1 MAVDTLVTARTHLL
15 PSPPSPAAR
24 RFLDA
29 NMIQIVNIL
38 LDQRPYQ
45 IGPTEKGCVE
55 KSLCVALAVVRD
67 DVMRANAADAADE
80 LSAGDGDGAG
90 TPPEKRKMAEV
101 PSLPALEHVFN
112 KRRTYYKAASSQWSR
127 GGGLPEV
134 RTHMIMTFRRVGG
147 LHHLVPYLER
157 RAGTADF
164 PEVGVVIEVLGA
176 VAVVLTRAGGAIVA
190 GERSRKERRLREKQ
204 RKLQNPSE
212 APHDEVLRDRD
223 DDEGQGSKHEAY
235 VNEIEGIACAVS
247 RHLLSV
253 DESILKK
260 IKLDLLGQVV
270 TLLRGIHLQG
280 NRLESA
286 TRLSTPLFF
295 DFWRDFSLKLVK
307 SASLPLKLFGWDNVT
322 RIIAGSRELAPP
334 PRSYVVTGAGTP
346 FVNGTYELDP
356 GRIDGEGYAKE
367 GELQYLNRVPGGGVE
382 KGSAAGAAA
391 VPTNEAA
398 AATAIGPQPAPAAAA
413 APAVVKP
420 APENSGAGKTITL
433 FRCTMRSQQKW
444 WFLSEADPV
453 QPGTD
458 KDVDYY
464 QHKSR
469 REEESLPSRAGWL
482 TCRTG
487 ADPPPTLEA
496 RGLCCPAGKEEDT
509 AEHRLARWAIEN
521 GVVEYVLG
529 DSVHREVVARS
540 AELIRF
546 LSDMRGRGGG
556 GSASSGKK
564 VDPTKDAD
572 AKMSTNGAKEG
583 SDAEEYCLRASHL
596 SLAWKTCTSKADAAV
611 STQIHKLLVGVL
623 PGLGSGLAMPLI
635 RTVRESLGPKVV
647 DEGQHGG
654 VVSPG
659 HFAEVSE
666 FCRTVAEAGAGLWE
680 VDSSSSATTA
690 TTGDDG
696 IDEVRCEV
704 LSLQWSVLTHR
715 DALSMKSY
723 EVIKGY
729 VTAEMRKQDPRTCR
743 LRDEFLGSVR
753 GEIARNVDAGSTAGA
768 PPGAEG
774 EGSSAAHGAVVV
786 DETHALHMVRLCKFL
801 MEGYTHA
808 GSGDGTARLAKAC
821 GDIPALLFRD
831 VVSYLRR
838 RGEHHEGHA
847 GKRTVSPLGDF
858 ILLF

>member
-1 MAVDTLVTARTHLL
+1 MAVETLVTARSHLL
-15 PSPPSPAAR
+15 TSPPSPAAR
-24 RFLDA
+24 RFLDT
-29 NMIQIVNIL
+29 NMMQIVNIL

-45 IGPTEKGCVE
+45 IGPAEKGCVE
-55 KSLCVALAVVRD
+55 KSLCVALMVIRD
-67 DVMRANAADAADE
+67 DIARANQADLADE
-80 LSAGDGDGAG
+80 LSGGDGGG
-90 TPPEKRKMAEV
+90 TARERGPAEA
-101 PSLPALEHVFN
+101 PSLPALENVFN

-134 RTHMIMTFRRVGG
+134 RTHMIMTFRRCGG

-157 RAGTADF
+157 RAGSADF
-164 PEVGVVIEVLGA
+164 PGVGIIIEILGA
-176 VAVVLTRAGGAIVA
+176 VIVVLNRVGGAILS
-190 GERSRKERRLREKQ
+190 GEREKKERRLRARQ
-204 RKLQNPSE
+204 SQLQNPSE
-212 APHDEVLRDRD
+212 APHDELHD
-223 DDEGQGSKHEAY
+223 DDPEEQSSKHEAY
-235 VNEIEGIACAVS
+235 VNEIEGIVCAIS
-247 RHLLSV
+247 RHLLSL

-260 IKLDLLGQVV
+260 IKLDLLGQVL
-270 TLLRGIHLQG
+270 THLRTVHIQG
-280 NRLESA
+280 KRLESA
-286 TRLSTPLFF
+286 KRLSTSLFF
-295 DFWRDFSLKLVK
+295 DFWRDLSLKLVK
-307 SASLPLKLFGWDNVT
+307 TASLPLKLFGWDNVT
-322 RIIAGSRELAPP
+322 RIIEGSREMAPP
-334 PRSYVVTGAGTP
+334 PRSYVVSGAGTP

-356 GRIDGEGYAKE
+356 KRIDEEGYAKE
-367 GELQYLNRVPGGGVE
+367 GELQYLHKVPGGGAD
-382 KGSAAGAAA
+382 KGAAGEATAAA
-391 VPTNEAA
+391 PNDEAA
-398 AATAIGPQPAPAAAA
+398 AGTAIGPQPAA
-413 APAVVKP
+413 APA
-420 APENSGAGKTITL
+420 APDASGAGKTITL

-444 WFLSEADPV
+444 WFLSEADPH

-469 REEESLPSRAGWL
+469 REEESLPSRVGWL

-487 ADPPPTLEA
+487 ADPPPTLEP
-496 RGLCCPAGKEEDT
+496 RGVCCPHGKEEDT

-529 DSVHREVVARS
+529 DSVHREVVSRS

-546 LSDMRGRGGG
+546 LSDMRGRYSVGA
-556 GSASSGKK
+556 ASSDKE
-564 VDPTKDAD
+564 DPSKGADD
-572 AKMSTNGAKEG
+572 AKMSDG
-583 SDAEEYCLRASHL
+583 DASPASEEYCLRASHL

-635 RTVRESLGPKVV
+635 RTVRESLGPKV
-647 DEGQHGG
+647 DGNGNI
-654 VVSPG
+654 VSPG

-666 FCRTVAEAGAGLWE
+666 FCRTVAEAGAQLWE
-680 VDSSSSATTA
+680 VESSIN
-690 TTGDDG
+690 DDG

-723 EVIKGY
+723 EIIKSY

-753 GEIARNVDAGSTAGA
+753 GEIARNVDAGNASGTASPEA
-768 PPGAEG
+768 QG
-774 EGSSAAHGAVVV
+774 EGSGGATAVVVV

-808 GSGDGTARLAKAC
+808 GSGDGTARLAAAC

-831 VVSYLRR
+831 VASYLRR
-838 RGEHHEGHA
+838 RGEDRFAHA
-847 GKRTVSPLGDF
+847 TGGKRTVSSKRSLT
-858 ILLF
+858 LLFEQCPSQLWS